1 LTAEN
6 DTEPNAH
13 AIRCLDALPVEDPG
27 KQESTKFTHP
37 CVERSILYNVGETA
51 VSVECARECVLAS
64 TISCASFAS
73 LILQE
78 TAVLL
83 AKTMDG
89 RALSYDFSTSTDSDL
104 GKSKNP
110 GSWRCCSFLMSGI
123 RSLHAC
129 PLNRTHVVLQENS
142 HPTALITL
150 ASESPTFRFIY
161 NNKTD

>member
-1 LTAEN
+1 LE
-6 DTEPNAH
+6 
-13 AIRCLDALPVEDPG
+13 ALPAEDPG

-73 LILQE
+73 PRLQE
-78 TAVLL
+78 AAVLL

-89 RALSYDFSTSTDSDL
+89 RALSYDFSKSTDSDL

-110 GSWRCCSFLMSGI
+110 GSWRCCSFSCLVFVPYM
-123 RSLHAC
+123 LA
-129 PLNRTHVVLQENS
+129 LL
-142 HPTALITL
+142 TAHTTFCDRILIL
-150 ASESPTFRFIY
+150 GPS
-161 NNKTD
+161 